1 MSIIILQ
8 EFIKEFGVKADKR
21 FFHLKQYKKIKE
33 GKQEMEKKNIY
44 QKLMEVRTNFHKL
57 ELKKSGHNKFANFK
71 YFELG
76 DFLVPATKLLNEE
89 GLCPIVTF
97 NNEVA
102 KMVLVNTDN
111 PSETITFT
119 SPMRDLELKGANS
132 MQSLG
137 GVETYQTRYLYIQ
150 LLNIVESDFFDAVSG
165 KDDHISEKQ
174 VKRLYVIA
182 KGKDFNEISKI
193 LDENKFKKFADITKD
208 KYEDICAR
216 IDELENKGT
225 IGA

>member
-1 MSIIILQ
+1 
-8 EFIKEFGVKADKR
+8 
-21 FFHLKQYKKIKE
+21 
-33 GKQEMEKKNIY
+33 MEKKNIY
-44 QKLMEVRTNFHKL
+44 QKLMNVRTNFHKL

-97 NNEVA
+97 DNEVA

-111 PSETITFT
+111 PSETIEFT

-137 GVETYQTRYLYIQ
+137 GCETYQTRYLYIQ
-150 LLNIVESDFFDAVSG
+150 LLNIVESDSFDAVSG
-165 KDDHISEKQ
+165 KDEHISENQ

>member
-1 MSIIILQ
+1 
-8 EFIKEFGVKADKR
+8 
-21 FFHLKQYKKIKE
+21 
-33 GKQEMEKKNIY
+33 MEKKNIY

-111 PSETITFT
+111 PSETIEFT

-150 LLNIVESDFFDAVSG
+150 LLNIVESDSFDAVSG

-174 VKRLYVIA
+174 VKKLYVIA

-208 KYEDICAR
+208 KYEDIYAR

>member
-1 MSIIILQ
+1 
-8 EFIKEFGVKADKR
+8 
-21 FFHLKQYKKIKE
+21 
-33 GKQEMEKKNIY
+33 MEKKNIY
-44 QKLMEVRTNFHKL
+44 QKLMNVRTNFHKL

-97 NNEVA
+97 DNEVA

-111 PSETITFT
+111 PSETIEFT

-137 GVETYQTRYLYIQ
+137 GCETYQTRYLYIQ
-150 LLNIVESDFFDAVSG
+150 LLNIVESDSFDAVSG
-165 KDDHISEKQ
+165 KDEHISENQ

-193 LDENKFKKFADITKD
+193 LNENKFKKFADITKD

>member
-1 MSIIILQ
+1 
-8 EFIKEFGVKADKR
+8 
-21 FFHLKQYKKIKE
+21 
-33 GKQEMEKKNIY
+33 MEKKNIY
-44 QKLMEVRTNFHKL
+44 QKLMNVRTNFHKL

-89 GLCPIVTF
+89 GLCPIVNF
-97 NNEVA
+97 DNEVA

-111 PSETITFT
+111 PSETIEFT

-150 LLNIVESDFFDAVSG
+150 LLNIVESDSFDAVSG
-165 KDDHISEKQ
+165 KDDHISENQ

-193 LDENKFKKFADITKD
+193 LNENKFKKFADITKD

>member
-1 MSIIILQ
+1 
-8 EFIKEFGVKADKR
+8 
-21 FFHLKQYKKIKE
+21 
-33 GKQEMEKKNIY
+33 MEKKNIY
-44 QKLMEVRTNFHKL
+44 QKLMNVRTNFHKL

-111 PSETITFT
+111 PSETIEFT

-150 LLNIVESDFFDAVSG
+150 LLNIVESDSFDAVSG

-193 LDENKFKKFADITKD
+193 LNENKFKKFADITKD

>member
-1 MSIIILQ
+1 
-8 EFIKEFGVKADKR
+8 
-21 FFHLKQYKKIKE
+21 
-33 GKQEMEKKNIY
+33 MEKKNIY

-97 NNEVA
+97 DNEVA

-111 PSETITFT
+111 PSETIEFT

-150 LLNIVESDFFDAVSG
+150 LLNIVESDSFDAVSG

>member
-1 MSIIILQ
+1 
-8 EFIKEFGVKADKR
+8 
-21 FFHLKQYKKIKE
+21 
-33 GKQEMEKKNIY
+33 MEKKNIY

-97 NNEVA
+97 DNEVA

-111 PSETITFT
+111 PSETIEFT

-150 LLNIVESDFFDAVSG
+150 LLNIVESDSFDAVSG
-165 KDDHISEKQ
+165 KDEYISENQ

-193 LDENKFKKFADITKD
+193 LNENKFKKFADITKD

-216 IDELENKGT
+216 IGELENKGT

>member
-1 MSIIILQ
+1 
-8 EFIKEFGVKADKR
+8 
-21 FFHLKQYKKIKE
+21 
-33 GKQEMEKKNIY
+33 MEKKNIY
-44 QKLMEVRTNFHKL
+44 QKLMNVRTNFHKL

-97 NNEVA
+97 DNEVA

-111 PSETITFT
+111 PSETIEFT

-150 LLNIVESDFFDAVSG
+150 LLNIVESDSFDAVSG
-165 KDDHISEKQ
+165 KDEHISENQ

-208 KYEDICAR
+208 KYEDIYAR

>member
-1 MSIIILQ
+1 
-8 EFIKEFGVKADKR
+8 
-21 FFHLKQYKKIKE
+21 
-33 GKQEMEKKNIY
+33 MEKKNIY

-111 PSETITFT
+111 PSETIEFT

-137 GVETYQTRYLYIQ
+137 GCETYQTRYLYIQ
-150 LLNIVESDFFDAVSG
+150 LLNIVESDSFDAVSG
-165 KDDHISEKQ
+165 KDEHISENQ

-216 IDELENKGT
+216 IDKLENKGT

>member
-1 MSIIILQ
+1 
-8 EFIKEFGVKADKR
+8 
-21 FFHLKQYKKIKE
+21 
-33 GKQEMEKKNIY
+33 MEKKNIY
-44 QKLMEVRTNFHKL
+44 QKLMNVRTNFHKL

-97 NNEVA
+97 DNEVA

-111 PSETITFT
+111 PSETIEFT

-137 GVETYQTRYLYIQ
+137 GCETYQTRYLYIQ
-150 LLNIVESDFFDAVSG
+150 LLNIVESDSFDAVSG

-193 LDENKFKKFADITKD
+193 LNENKFKKFADITKD

-216 IDELENKGT
+216 IDELENKGI

>member
-1 MSIIILQ
+1 
-8 EFIKEFGVKADKR
+8 
-21 FFHLKQYKKIKE
+21 
-33 GKQEMEKKNIY
+33 MEKKNIY
-44 QKLMEVRTNFHKL
+44 QKLMNVRTNFHKL

-97 NNEVA
+97 DNEAA

-111 PSETITFT
+111 PSETIEFT

-150 LLNIVESDFFDAVSG
+150 LLNIVESDSFDAVSG

-193 LDENKFKKFADITKD
+193 LNENKFKKFADITKD

>member
-1 MSIIILQ
+1 
-8 EFIKEFGVKADKR
+8 
-21 FFHLKQYKKIKE
+21 
-33 GKQEMEKKNIY
+33 MEKKNIY
-44 QKLMEVRTNFHKL
+44 QKLMNVRTNFHKL

-97 NNEVA
+97 DNEVA

-111 PSETITFT
+111 PSETIEFT

-150 LLNIVESDFFDAVSG
+150 LLNIVASDSFDAVSG

>member
-1 MSIIILQ
+1 
-8 EFIKEFGVKADKR
+8 
-21 FFHLKQYKKIKE
+21 
-33 GKQEMEKKNIY
+33 MEKKNIY
-44 QKLMEVRTNFHKL
+44 QKLMDVRTNFHKL

-97 NNEVA
+97 DNELA
-102 KMVLVNTDN
+102 KMTVVNTDN

-137 GVETYQTRYLYIQ
+137 GCETYQTRYLYIQ
-150 LLNIVESDFFDAVSG
+150 LLNIVENDSFDRVSG
-165 KDDHISEKQ
+165 TEDNKEINTSKKYTGNVRLISEAQ
-174 VKRLYVIA
+174 LKRLYMLANGIDSDTI
-182 KGKDFNEISKI
+182 KEIIGKYGFSSSK
-193 LDENKFKKFADITKD
+193 DITMSE
-208 KYEDICAR
+208 YNNICNDIEQLKAR
-216 IDELENKGT
+216 
-225 IGA
+225 A

>member
-1 MSIIILQ
+1 
-8 EFIKEFGVKADKR
+8 
-21 FFHLKQYKKIKE
+21 
-33 GKQEMEKKNIY
+33 MEKKNIY

-97 NNEVA
+97 DNEVA

-111 PSETITFT
+111 PSETIEFT

-150 LLNIVESDFFDAVSG
+150 LLNIVESDSFDAVSG

-216 IDELENKGT
+216 IDKLENKGT

>member
-1 MSIIILQ
+1 
-8 EFIKEFGVKADKR
+8 
-21 FFHLKQYKKIKE
+21 
-33 GKQEMEKKNIY
+33 MEKKNIY
-44 QKLMEVRTNFHKL
+44 QKLMNVRTNFHKL

-111 PSETITFT
+111 PSETIEFT

-150 LLNIVESDFFDAVSG
+150 LLNIVESDSFDAVSG

>member
-1 MSIIILQ
+1 
-8 EFIKEFGVKADKR
+8 
-21 FFHLKQYKKIKE
+21 
-33 GKQEMEKKNIY
+33 MEKKNIY
-44 QKLMEVRTNFHKL
+44 QKLMNVRTNFHKL

-97 NNEVA
+97 DNEVA

-111 PSETITFT
+111 PSETIEFT

-150 LLNIVESDFFDAVSG
+150 LLNIVESDSFDAVSG

-193 LDENKFKKFADITKD
+193 LNENKFKKFADITKD

>member
-1 MSIIILQ
+1 M
-8 EFIKEFGVKADKR
+8 R
-21 FFHLKQYKKIKE
+21 P
-33 GKQEMEKKNIY
+33 
-44 QKLMEVRTNFHKL
+44 VRSSSSTPYNLALF
-57 ELKKSGHNKFANFK
+57 KS
-71 YFELG
+71 
-76 DFLVPATKLLNEE
+76 NEE

-111 PSETITFT
+111 PSETIEFT

-150 LLNIVESDFFDAVSG
+150 LLNIVESDSFDAVSG
-165 KDDHISEKQ
+165 KDDHISENQ

-193 LDENKFKKFADITKD
+193 L
-208 KYEDICAR
+208 
-216 IDELENKGT
+216 ELEEDAVLQLIEEYKNLF
-225 IGA
+225 

>member
-1 MSIIILQ
+1 
-8 EFIKEFGVKADKR
+8 
-21 FFHLKQYKKIKE
+21 
-33 GKQEMEKKNIY
+33 MEKKNIY
-44 QKLMEVRTNFHKL
+44 QKLMNVRTNFHKL

-97 NNEVA
+97 DNEAA

-111 PSETITFT
+111 PSETIEFT
-119 SPMRDLELKGANS
+119 SPMRDLELKWANS

-150 LLNIVESDFFDAVSG
+150 LLNIVESDSFDAVSG

>member
-1 MSIIILQ
+1 
-8 EFIKEFGVKADKR
+8 
-21 FFHLKQYKKIKE
+21 
-33 GKQEMEKKNIY
+33 MEKKNIY

-111 PSETITFT
+111 PSETIEFT

-150 LLNIVESDFFDAVSG
+150 LLNIVESDSFDAVSG

-193 LDENKFKKFADITKD
+193 LNENKFKKFADITKD